1 MTQLT
6 PESNGLIL
14 PPPLARTVRWTN
26 GMRRLS
32 ELLRGAPKFSLLVLS
47 LAIMCA
53 LFAPRLAPYDPV
65 KGDLAQMLIP
75 PSLSDHLLG
84 TDHLGRDLLSR
95 LIYGARISVT
105 AGFLAVF
112 VSGTVGSLIAVL
124 SGLFKG
130 WLDGVLMQITDGFMA
145 LPFLMVAVTA
155 VSILGPSMLN
165 VILVIGLLRWM
176 SYARILRS
184 EVLKISEMS
193 YVRLAVVAGATRRRL
208 MVRHVFPNL
217 VNTLLIIAT
226 LELGTAVIFE
236 SALSFLGLGIPRPL
250 SSLGTMLAEAQPYLY
265 TAWWLPLYPGVAIS
279 LLVMSSN
286 LTGDWLR
293 QRFDPTR
300 RQL

>member
-47 LAIMCA
+47 LAIICA

-105 AGFLAVF
+105 VGFLAVF
-112 VSGTVGSLIAVL
+112 VSGTVGSIIAVL
-124 SGLFKG
+124 AGLFKG
-130 WLDGVLMQITDGFMA
+130 WLDGVLMQITDGFLS

-279 LLVMSSN
+279 LLVMASN

>member
-1 MTQLT
+1 MIPPT
-6 PESNGLIL
+6 PKSNGLVF
-14 PPPLARTVRWTN
+14 PRPLARPGQWA
-26 GMRRLS
+26 GWQRRLT
-32 ELLRGAPKFSLLVLS
+32 ELLRGAPKFSLLVLT
-47 LAIMCA
+47 LAVLCA
-53 LFAPRLAPYDPV
+53 LFAPGLAPYDPV
-65 KGDLAQMLIP
+65 KGDLAKMLATP
-75 PSLSDHLLG
+75 RLSEHVLG

-105 AGFLAVF
+105 VGFLAVF
-112 VSGTVGSLIAVL
+112 VSGVVGSTIAVL
-124 SGLFKG
+124 SGLCKG
-130 WLDGVLMQITDGFMA
+130 WLDGVLMQITDGFMS

-155 VSILGPSMLN
+155 ISILGPSMLN
-165 VILVIGLLRWM
+165 VIMVIGLLRWM

-184 EVLKISEMS
+184 EVLKISEMP
-193 YVRLAVVAGATRRRL
+193 YVRLAVVAGATRRHL
-208 MVRHVFPNL
+208 IVRHVFPNL

-265 TAWWLPLYPGVAIS
+265 TAWWLPLYPGIAIS

-293 QRFDPTR
+293 ERFDPTR

>member
-1 MTQLT
+1 MTQLP
-6 PESNGLIL
+6 PESNGLVWQ
-14 PPPLARTVRWTN
+14 PPLARTVRWTN
-26 GMRRLS
+26 GMRRLP
-32 ELLRGAPKFSLLVLS
+32 EFLRGAPKFSLLVLS
-47 LAIMCA
+47 LAMLCA

-95 LIYGARISVT
+95 LVYGARISVT
-105 AGFLAVF
+105 VGFLAVF
-112 VSGTVGSLIAVL
+112 VSGTVGSIIAVL

-130 WLDGVLMQITDGFMA
+130 WVDGVLMQITDGFLS

-193 YVRLAVVAGATRRRL
+193 YVRLAVAAGATRRRL

>member
-1 MTQLT
+1 MLQPT
-6 PESNGLIL
+6 PESDGLV
-14 PPPLARTVRWTN
+14 LAPAVTQPVQWTGWRRWFA
-26 GMRRLS
+26 
-32 ELLRGAPKFSLLVLS
+32 ELLRGAPKLSLLVLTVAV
-47 LAIMCA
+47 LCAI
-53 LFAPRLAPYDPV
+53 FAPELAPHDPV
-65 KGDLAQMLIP
+65 KGDLARMLAP
-75 PSLSDHLLG
+75 PSLSNHLLG
-84 TDHLGRDLLSR
+84 TDHLGRDILSR

-105 AGFLAVF
+105 VGFLAVF
-112 VSGTVGSLIAVL
+112 VSGALGSIIAVL

-130 WLDGVLMQITDGFMA
+130 WPDGVLMQITDGFMS

-155 VSILGPSMLN
+155 ISMLGPSMLN
-165 VILVIGLLRWM
+165 VIMVIGLLRWM

-208 MVRHVFPNL
+208 IVRHVFPNL

-265 TAWWLPLYPGVAIS
+265 TAWWLPLYPGIAIS

-293 QRFDPTR
+293 DRFDPTR

>member
-1 MTQLT
+1 MLQST
-6 PESNGLIL
+6 PEGNDLTFAAS
-14 PPPLARTVRWTN
+14 LARPEQEAGRMRW
-26 GMRRLS
+26 LS
-32 ELLRGAPKFSLLVLS
+32 ELLRGAPKFSLLVLAVAVIC
-47 LAIMCA
+47 AI
-53 LFAPRLAPYDPV
+53 FAPRLAPYDPV
-65 KGDLAQMLIP
+65 KGDLAKILTP
-75 PSLSDHLLG
+75 PGLSEHLLG
-84 TDHLGRDLLSR
+84 ADHLGRDILSR

-105 AGFLAVF
+105 VGFLAVF
-112 VSGTVGSLIAVL
+112 VSGTIGSIIAVL
-124 SGLFKG
+124 SGLCKG
-130 WLDGVLMQITDGFMA
+130 WLDGVLMQITDGFLS

-155 VSILGPSMLN
+155 ISMLGPSMLN

-176 SYARILRS
+176 SYARVLRS

-193 YVRLAVVAGATRRRL
+193 YVRLAVVAGASRHRL
-208 MVRHVFPNL
+208 IARHVFPNL

-265 TAWWLPLYPGVAIS
+265 TAWWLPVYPGIAIS

-286 LTGDWLR
+286 LIGDWLR
-293 QRFDPTR
+293 DRFDPTR

>member
-6 PESNGLIL
+6 PDSNGLVFQR
-14 PPPLARTVRWTN
+14 PLARPVQWA
-26 GMRRLS
+26 GWLRRLT
-32 ELLRGAPKFSLLVLS
+32 ELLRGAPKFSLLVLT
-47 LAIMCA
+47 LAVICA
-53 LFAPRLAPYDPV
+53 IFAPGLAPYDPV
-65 KGDLAQMLIP
+65 KGDLARTFAP
-75 PSLSDHLLG
+75 PNLSDHPLG

-105 AGFLAVF
+105 VGFLAVF
-112 VSGTVGSLIAVL
+112 VSGAVGSIIAVL

-130 WLDGVLMQITDGFMA
+130 WLDGVLMQITDGFMS
-145 LPFLMVAVTA
+145 LPFLMIAVTA
-155 VSILGPSMLN
+155 ISMLGPSMLN
-165 VILVIGLLRWM
+165 VIMVIGLLRWM

-184 EVLKISEMS
+184 EALKISEMS
-193 YVRLAVVAGATRRRL
+193 YVRLAIVAGATRRHII
-208 MVRHVFPNL
+208 VRHVFPNL

-265 TAWWLPLYPGVAIS
+265 TAWWLPLYPGMAIS

-293 QRFDPTR
+293 ARFDPTR

>member
-1 MTQLT
+1 MRQPT
-6 PESNGLIL
+6 PESDGLVLQPALTQPVQWAGWI
-14 PPPLARTVRWTN
+14 RWFA
-26 GMRRLS
+26 
-32 ELLRGAPKFSLLVLS
+32 EFLRGAPKLSLLVLTVAV
-47 LAIMCA
+47 LCAI
-53 LFAPRLAPYDPV
+53 FAPELAPHDPV
-65 KGDLAQMLIP
+65 KGDLARMLAP
-75 PSLSDHLLG
+75 PSLSNHLLG
-84 TDHLGRDLLSR
+84 TDHLGRDILSR

-105 AGFLAVF
+105 VGFLAVF
-112 VSGTVGSLIAVL
+112 VSGALGSIIAVL

-130 WLDGVLMQITDGFMA
+130 WPDGVLMQITDGFMS

-155 VSILGPSMLN
+155 ISMLGPSMLN
-165 VILVIGLLRWM
+165 VIMVIGLLRWM

-193 YVRLAVVAGATRRRL
+193 YVRLAVVAGATRRRII
-208 MVRHVFPNL
+208 VRHVFPNL

-265 TAWWLPLYPGVAIS
+265 TAWWLPLYPGIAIS

-293 QRFDPTR
+293 DRFDPTR

>member
-1 MTQLT
+1 MRQPT
-6 PESNGLIL
+6 PESDGLVLQPALTQPVQWTGWI
-14 PPPLARTVRWTN
+14 RWFA
-26 GMRRLS
+26 
-32 ELLRGAPKFSLLVLS
+32 ELLRGAPKLSLLVLTVAV
-47 LAIMCA
+47 LCAI
-53 LFAPRLAPYDPV
+53 FAPALAPHDPV
-65 KGDLAQMLIP
+65 KGDLARMLAP
-75 PSLSDHLLG
+75 PSLSNHLLG
-84 TDHLGRDLLSR
+84 TDHLGRDILSR

-105 AGFLAVF
+105 VGFLAVF
-112 VSGTVGSLIAVL
+112 VSGALGSIIAVL

-130 WLDGVLMQITDGFMA
+130 WPDGVLMQITDGFMS

-155 VSILGPSMLN
+155 ISMLGPSMLN
-165 VILVIGLLRWM
+165 VIMVIGLLRWM

-208 MVRHVFPNL
+208 IVRHVFPNL

-265 TAWWLPLYPGVAIS
+265 TAWWLPLYPGIAIS

-293 QRFDPTR
+293 DRFDPTR

>member
-1 MTQLT
+1 MRQST
-6 PESNGLIL
+6 PESDGLVLQQAVTQPVQWTGWIRW
-14 PPPLARTVRWTN
+14 LAD
-26 GMRRLS
+26 
-32 ELLRGAPKFSLLVLS
+32 LLRGAPKLSLLVLTV
-47 LAIMCA
+47 AGICA
-53 LFAPRLAPYDPV
+53 LFAPELAPHDPV
-65 KGDLAQMLIP
+65 KGDLARMLAP
-75 PSLSDHLLG
+75 PSLSNHLLG
-84 TDHLGRDLLSR
+84 TDHLGRDILSR

-105 AGFLAVF
+105 VGFLAVF
-112 VSGTVGSLIAVL
+112 VSGALGSIIAVL

-130 WLDGVLMQITDGFMA
+130 WPDGVLMQITDGFMS

-155 VSILGPSMLN
+155 ISMLGPSMLN
-165 VILVIGLLRWM
+165 VIMVIGLLRWM

-208 MVRHVFPNL
+208 IVRHVFPNL

-265 TAWWLPLYPGVAIS
+265 TAWWLPLYPGIAIS

-293 QRFDPTR
+293 DRFDPTR

>member
-1 MTQLT
+1 VQWA
-6 PESNGLIL
+6 G
-14 PPPLARTVRWTN
+14 WW
-26 GMRRLS
+26 RRLA
-32 ELLRGAPKFSLLVLS
+32 ELLRGAPKFSLLVLT
-47 LAIMCA
+47 LAVICA
-53 LFAPRLAPYDPV
+53 LFAPGLAPYDPV
-65 KGDLAQMLIP
+65 KGDLAKMLAT
-75 PSLSDHLLG
+75 PSLSEHLLG

-95 LIYGARISVT
+95 LIHGARISVT
-105 AGFLAVF
+105 VGFLAVF
-112 VSGTVGSLIAVL
+112 VSGVVGSTIAVL

-130 WLDGVLMQITDGFMA
+130 WLDGVLMQITDGFMS

-155 VSILGPSMLN
+155 ISILGPSMLN
-165 VILVIGLLRWM
+165 VIMVIGLLRWM

-193 YVRLAVVAGATRRRL
+193 YVRLAVVAGATRRHL
-208 MVRHVFPNL
+208 IVRHVFPNL

-265 TAWWLPLYPGVAIS
+265 TAWWLPLYPGIAIS

-293 QRFDPTR
+293 ERFDPTR

>member
-1 MTQLT
+1 VQWA
-6 PESNGLIL
+6 G
-14 PPPLARTVRWTN
+14 WQ
-26 GMRRLS
+26 RRLT
-32 ELLRGAPKFSLLVLS
+32 ELLRGAPKFSLLVLT
-47 LAIMCA
+47 LAVLCA
-53 LFAPRLAPYDPV
+53 LFAPGLAPYDPV
-65 KGDLAQMLIP
+65 KGDLAKMLATP
-75 PSLSDHLLG
+75 RLSEHVLG

-105 AGFLAVF
+105 VGFLAVF
-112 VSGTVGSLIAVL
+112 VSGVVGSTIAVL
-124 SGLFKG
+124 SGLCKG
-130 WLDGVLMQITDGFMA
+130 WLDGVLMQITDGFMS

-155 VSILGPSMLN
+155 ISILGPSMLN
-165 VILVIGLLRWM
+165 VIMVIGLLRWM

-184 EVLKISEMS
+184 EVLKISEMP
-193 YVRLAVVAGATRRRL
+193 YVRLAVVAGATRRHL
-208 MVRHVFPNL
+208 IVRHVFPNL

-265 TAWWLPLYPGVAIS
+265 TAWWLPLYPGIAIS

-293 QRFDPTR
+293 ERFDPTR

>member
-1 MTQLT
+1 MRQPTS
-6 PESNGLIL
+6 ESDGLVLQQAVTRPGQWAGWI
-14 PPPLARTVRWTN
+14 RWFAEF
-26 GMRRLS
+26 M
-32 ELLRGAPKFSLLVLS
+32 RGAPKLSLLVLTVAVIC
-47 LAIMCA
+47 AI
-53 LFAPRLAPYDPV
+53 FAPELAPHDPV
-65 KGDLAQMLIP
+65 KGDLARMLAP
-75 PSLSDHLLG
+75 PSLSNHLLG
-84 TDHLGRDLLSR
+84 TDHLGRDILSR

-105 AGFLAVF
+105 VGFLAVF
-112 VSGTVGSLIAVL
+112 VSGALGSIIAVL

-130 WLDGVLMQITDGFMA
+130 WPDGVLMQITDGFMS

-155 VSILGPSMLN
+155 ISMLGPSMLN
-165 VILVIGLLRWM
+165 VIMVIGLLRWM

-208 MVRHVFPNL
+208 IVRHVFPNL

-265 TAWWLPLYPGVAIS
+265 TAWWLPLYPGIAIS

-293 QRFDPTR
+293 DRFDPTR

>member
-1 MTQLT
+1 VQWA
-6 PESNGLIL
+6 G
-14 PPPLARTVRWTN
+14 WW
-26 GMRRLS
+26 RRLA
-32 ELLRGAPKFSLLVLS
+32 ELLRGAPKFSLLVLT
-47 LAIMCA
+47 LAVICA
-53 LFAPRLAPYDPV
+53 LFAPGLAPYDPV
-65 KGDLAQMLIP
+65 KGDLAKMLAT
-75 PSLSDHLLG
+75 PSLSEHVLG

-105 AGFLAVF
+105 VGFLAVF
-112 VSGTVGSLIAVL
+112 VSGVVGSTIAVL

-130 WLDGVLMQITDGFMA
+130 WLDGVLMQITDGFMS

-155 VSILGPSMLN
+155 ISILGPSMLN
-165 VILVIGLLRWM
+165 VIMVIGLLRWM

-193 YVRLAVVAGATRRRL
+193 YVRLAVVAGATRRHL
-208 MVRHVFPNL
+208 IVRHVFPNL

-265 TAWWLPLYPGVAIS
+265 TAWWLPLYPGIAIS

-293 QRFDPTR
+293 ERFDPTR